1 MRDHRTC
8 PSPQCSEMPTGT
20 LLPAVGQRH
29 VHPSGGGTL
38 LHGDSVTGHDELA
51 LEAQRALEHWPV
63 EVPPPSA

>member
-8 PSPQCSEMPTGT
+8 PFPQCFEMPAGT
-20 LLPAVGQRH
+20 PLPAVGHRH

-38 LHGDSVTGHDELA
+38 LGGDSIAAHHELA
-51 LEAQRALEHWPV
+51 LEAQRALEQWPV